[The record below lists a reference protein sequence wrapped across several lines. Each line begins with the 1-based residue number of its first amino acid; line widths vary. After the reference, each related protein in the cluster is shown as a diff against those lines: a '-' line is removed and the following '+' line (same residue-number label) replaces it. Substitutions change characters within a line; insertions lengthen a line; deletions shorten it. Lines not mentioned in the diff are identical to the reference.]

1 MITLETRGFDEVLA
15 YLDEWIAQLKS
26 EGLWSP
32 ATVAAAEEFRKYAES
47 ISPVVTGAYQR
58 AHVVIPQQGMVAVMT
73 IDPRATNPTSGTPVT
88 QYAGPVEGHHH
99 IYQRTF
105 DRAAARAGEA
115 GVEVILKR
123 LG

>member
-1 MITLETRGFDEVLA
+1 MIILETRGFDDVVAL
-15 YLDEWIAQLKS
+15 LDRWIRQLQS
-26 EGLWSP
+26 ERLWNS
-32 ATVAAAEEFRKYAES
+32 ATLIAAEELRRYAVS

-73 IDPRATNPTSGTPVT
+73 IDPRAVNPTSGVAVT

-105 DRAAARAGEA
+105 DRAAGRAGEL
-115 GVEVILKR
+115 GVKAISERLK
-123 LG
+123 